1 MKKDHHFHP
10 SFILVQ
16 FINNIKGWLF
26 LFLLAFVVQ
35 INNDSMLWV
44 IIRYGLIGTS
54 IFLLLSTFLQW
65 RTTTYRF
72 EDERF
77 ILKKGIFSKTR
88 TTIDYDRVQNIQRIT
103 PAIQK
108 FLGVTSLRF
117 TTASSASS
125 SAIELTSISKE
136 VADDLE
142 YFVRKLKSE
151 AEQHLEEQTGEHP
164 IEESEKI
171 EEATPT
177 ILFQATRKQ
186 TIKAAFTSLSF
197 FIVIPFLLYIFDKGT
212 ELFHLEDVFEEWFE
226 LIIASYIFIIFAV
239 FILILLGITFGL
251 ITTYLKYGRFIISN
265 DEKQIY
271 IQRGVLSEQSF
282 TIHKKNVQG
291 LLMKQNIIKRL
302 LKLREVKL
310 VHIGQSGDEDD
321 SIDSLYPFLEEKDAQ
336 QLIKQLL
343 PRFFIEPQ
351 LSKLPKAA
359 FYLHLF
365 SIPYL
370 FIAVLIA
377 MFIWKFSFWWPTGVL
392 IYTIISRLFT
402 YIFTRYA
409 LDGESIVYKTGA
421 WSTEMFITNR
431 NNVIELS
438 FNQNPFQRLFRV
450 CTIEITTRAQP
461 VHVVNLE
468 HVPVSFAEDVLH
480 WYEKREIQIADDDKP
495 IVE

>member
-10 SFILVQ
+10 LFILVQ
-16 FINNIKGWLF
+16 FINGIKSWLF
-26 LFLLAFVVQ
+26 VFLLAFVVQ
-35 INNDSMLWV
+35 INNHSIFW
-44 IIRYGLIGTS
+44 IILRYGLVVLS
-54 IFLLLSTFLQW
+54 IFSLLYTFLQW

-77 ILKKGIFSKTR
+77 ILKKGVFSKTR

-117 TTASSASS
+117 TTASSAST
-125 SAIELTSISKE
+125 IELTAISKQ
-136 VADDLE
+136 VADELE
-142 YFVRKLKSE
+142 KFVKKVKKE
-151 AEQHLEEQTGEHP
+151 AKQNLEEQINDTP
-164 IEESEKI
+164 IEEIKET
-171 EEATPT
+171 EEPKPA
-177 ILFQATRKQ
+177 ILFKATRKQ

-197 FIVIPFLLYIFDKGT
+197 FIVIPVFLFIFDKGT

-226 LIIASYIFIIFAV
+226 LIMASYIFISIAV
-239 FILILLGITFGL
+239 FILMILGITFGL
-251 ITTYLKYGRFIISN
+251 ITTYLKYGRFIISS

-291 LLMKQNIIKRL
+291 LQIKQNIIKRL
-302 LKLREVKL
+302 LKLREIKL
-310 VHIGQSGDEDD
+310 VHIGQGGDEDD
-321 SIDSLYPFLEEKDAQ
+321 SIDSLYPFLGEKDAQ
-336 QLIKQLL
+336 GLIKQLL

-370 FIAVLIA
+370 FIAALIA

-392 IYTIISRLFT
+392 IYTIISRSFT

-409 LDGESIVYKTGA
+409 LDGESIIYKTGA
-421 WSTEMFITNR
+421 WSTETFITNR
-431 NNVIELS
+431 NNVIELA
-438 FNQNPFQRLFRV
+438 FNQGPFQRLFHV
-450 CTIEITTRAQP
+450 CTIQITTRAQP

-480 WYEKREIQIADDDKP
+480 WYEKREIQIEHTP
-495 IVE
+495 N